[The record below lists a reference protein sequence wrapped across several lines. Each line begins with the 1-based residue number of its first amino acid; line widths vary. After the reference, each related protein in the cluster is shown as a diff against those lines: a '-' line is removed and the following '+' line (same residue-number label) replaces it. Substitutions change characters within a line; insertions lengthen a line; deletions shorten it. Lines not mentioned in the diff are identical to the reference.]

1 MTKLITVDPK
11 TLQAVVAAAL
21 EALVHQDLPEASA
34 EVGALVARG
43 TEASVCTACG
53 NPTDAHFNNGRMVGC
68 AQAHPMRRATDV
80 LHRTVQVA
88 RDRSN
93 DAAPQRRE
101 TAPRTSPL
109 AGVAQPRFRYTS
121 ALHHRTN
128 IAKLDL
134 SPTRAKVLQTIHD
147 SGKAGLLSRDI
158 IKKAG
163 LPHGSVQ
170 QTLNW
175 LRNHKQVRARKV
187 AKVA

>member
-1 MTKLITVDPK
+1 MNLNHEQVKV
-11 TLQAVVAAAL
+11 AAAAAVAAAL
-21 EALVHQDLPEASA
+21 EALLNQDLPEASA

-68 AQAHPMRRATDV
+68 AQAHPMRRATDTMR
-80 LHRTVQVA
+80 RTVQVA

-93 DAAPQRRE
+93 DAAP
-101 TAPRTSPL
+101 RTSPF
-109 AGVAQPRFRYTS
+109 AGMAQPRFRYTS

-134 SPTRAKVLQTIHD
+134 SPTRTKVLQTIHE
-147 SGKAGLLSRDI
+147 SGKAGLLARDI
-158 IKKAG
+158 IRKAG